1 MPNHKWVSSFFSYR
15 GRTLTSCHLGNDE
28 EEEDS
33 DRDLPTRRK
42 KTKYTFDMNDEGHVI
57 LPDPDGE
64 GDMKL
69 SKMEQLI
76 RAFLSIHYLRPVSI
90 SWIPITYSLV

>member
-1 MPNHKWVSSFFSYR
+1 M
-15 GRTLTSCHLGNDE
+15 GQTLTKHQLGNDE

-42 KTKYTFDMNDEGHVI
+42 KTKYVFDTDDEGYLI
-57 LPDPDGE
+57 LPDPDEE

-69 SKMEQLI
+69 AKMEQII
-76 RAFLSIHYLRPVSI
+76 RAFLSIHYSRP
-90 SWIPITYSLV
+90 IPFK